1 MTEQAEAPPGSLDTA
16 KLVLAVLLAL
26 GGVVAYHV
34 FSTQP
39 GWLRWL
45 MVAGGLVLG
54 AGAFVL
60 SAYGR
65 MLVEFVSGARI
76 ELRKMVWPTVPETRN
91 TTLMVF
97 AFVAV
102 AGVFFWVV
110 DWLLAIATRNL
121 LGQG

>member
-16 KLVLAVLLAL
+16 KLALAVLLAL
-26 GGVVAYHV
+26 GGVVAYHM

-45 MVAGGLVLG
+45 MVAGGLGLG
-54 AGAFVL
+54 AVAFAL
-60 SAYGR
+60 SAHGR
-65 MLVEFVSGARI
+65 SFFQFVAGARI
-76 ELRKMVWPTVPETRN
+76 ELRKMVWPTVPETRT